1 MMTRFALSRGQQ
13 EDRKRQ
19 GAFPQSERP
28 LISIFLMLF
37 CGLCLSLFLSA
48 CTGLFSAPAQGGG
61 GTVTL
66 SSPTPVA
73 SSPTPSTALRTIV
86 KNVSGSCPSYV
97 AATNWDSLLGTK
109 SGVDK
114 VQLVSCGSLE
124 GSGSLEAVVGVG
136 YYTLDARLD
145 VYVFDHLTSTP
156 TITFKV
162 PGLIDGD
169 AQISPT
175 GSLVTAEIG
184 LKGIPSKTTNLFKEY
199 QWNGSGFVQVLFPY
213 LYPDMTLYQAEQD
226 NTLVTG
232 EIAAGQKADLWKTS
246 GTEEAAHLAL
256 SIFLWST
263 VTQTVLT
270 YDKAADTIIV
280 QINNTAPGG
289 GGFIATLHHLDGN
302 ANNILEIASVRPLD
316 SNTTLTSPAPGA
328 QLTSPISVSGVALAG
343 SQILGEVAVFD
354 DTYIL
359 AGNSGPIA
367 SSGSSYVTFT
377 NSVKYSLNAS
387 GLQEGVVVLMT
398 TDQNNPALT
407 SQIEMIKVFLSA

>member
-1 MMTRFALSRGQQ
+1 M
-13 EDRKRQ
+13 
-19 GAFPQSERP
+19 
-28 LISIFLMLF
+28 
-37 CGLCLSLFLSA
+37 
-48 CTGLFSAPAQGGG
+48 
-61 GTVTL
+61 
-66 SSPTPVA
+66 
-73 SSPTPSTALRTIV
+73 
-86 KNVSGSCPSYV
+86 